1 MAYNSPPA
9 STTSYGVVRIGTG
22 INVTAGVISV
32 IPNSQVNTVLVDDAA
47 SPYTPTATDYYIGV
61 DGAGAG
67 VTIALPAGTTGRL
80 LVIKSEAGQTS
91 DITITPNGAETVEN
105 LATYPIL
112 AATDGSVTL
121 VFRGTNWN
129 VV

>member
-9 STTSYGVVRIGTG
+9 STTNYGVVKIGSG
-22 INVTAGVISV
+22 INVTNGVISV
-32 IPNSQVNTVLVDDAA
+32 IPNSQVNTIEVTDAD
-47 SPYTPTATDYYIGV
+47 SPYTPTTTDYYIGV
-61 DGAGAG
+61 NGAGGG
-67 VTIALPAGTTGRL
+67 VTINLPVGTAGRL

-91 DITITPNGAETVEN
+91 NITITPNGAETIEN
-105 LATYPIL
+105 AATYSVL

-121 VFRGTNWN
+121 IFRGTNWN

>member
-9 STTSYGVVRIGTG
+9 STTNYGVVKIGAG
-22 INVTAGVISV
+22 IDVTDGVISV
-32 IPNSQVNTVLVDDAA
+32 SEGVISTVLVDDAA
-47 SPYTPTATDYYIGV
+47 SPYAVSSTDYYIGV

-67 VTIALPAGTTGRL
+67 VTIDLPVGSNGRTL
-80 LVIKSEAGQTS
+80 IIKSEAGQAS
-91 DITITPNGAETVEN
+91 DVTINPNGIETIEN
-105 LATYPIL
+105 ALSFSIL
-112 AATDGSVTL
+112 AVTDGSITL